1 VSIKCGP
8 ENEKPDSL
16 AGLSGL
22 TGVTRGA
29 SRISLAVAALS
40 WIGLRPQS
48 DQQIGERREG

>member
-1 VSIKCGP
+1 MKCGP

-22 TGVTRGA
+22 TGMTRSA
-29 SRISLAVAALS
+29 SRISLAVAAVS